1 MKPDRARATVR
12 PWATAAAVAVALA
25 LSAWPALAAPLLYE
39 RREILA
45 GELWRVATGHFVHF
59 GASHLAWNAL
69 VVLVAGSWAE
79 TLAPGR
85 VRFYWVTAPV
95 VIGLTLLALDPALA
109 TYGGLSGLATG
120 LVVLLSAEL
129 WRRGGR
135 DRTWAAALFGLTAL
149 KLLADARGFGGVV
162 RYADDTIRSVPLA
175 HAAGAIWAAAVVGG
189 AALRRRTAQR
199 LL

>member
-1 MKPDRARATVR
+1 MKPDRARAALR
-12 PWATAAAVAVALA
+12 PWATVSAVAAALVPF
-25 LSAWPALAAPLLYE
+25 AWPTLAVPLLYQ
-39 RREILA
+39 RQEIFA

-95 VIGLTLLALDPALA
+95 AIGLTLLALDPALA
-109 TYGGLSGLATG
+109 TYGGLSGVATG
-120 LVVLLSAEL
+120 LVVLLAAEL

-135 DRTWAAALFGLTAL
+135 DRAWAAALFGLTAL
-149 KLLADARGFGGVV
+149 KLFADTRGFGGVV
-162 RYADDTIRSVPLA
+162 RYADETIRTVPLA
-175 HAAGAIWAAAVVGG
+175 HAAGAVWAAAVAGG
-189 AALRRRTAQR
+189 AALRRPAA
-199 LL
+199 